1 MTAMSPDHLLEL
13 LRTRRSVRRFRPEP
27 VAREAL
33 VSLLEAAVLA
43 PSASNKQPWRFL
55 VVQSLERIAR
65 MAAAVRE
72 ATTRIAAQIPA
83 ENQASFL
90 AYGDYFTRF
99 ELAGTVIVPIHR
111 ALSVLGNLVDAD
123 EGIPASAQATLDRAA
138 IASMEEQSGLIG
150 TALALENILLMAHA
164 MGLGAS
170 GMTGPLVAE
179 PALREILEIPPGWG
193 IVALVP
199 IGHPDETPR
208 PTERK
213 SVDKVVRWL

>member
-1 MTAMSPDHLLEL
+1 MAPALLLDL

-27 VAREAL
+27 VARDTVAA
-33 VSLLEAAVLA
+33 LLEAAVLA
-43 PSASNKQPWRFL
+43 PSASNKQPWRFF
-55 VVQSLERIAR
+55 VVQSPPRIAQ

-72 ATTRIAAQIPA
+72 ATARIAAHIPA
-83 ENQASFL
+83 ENQAAFL

-99 ELAGTVIVPIHR
+99 ELASTVIVPIHR
-111 ALSVLGNLVDAD
+111 ALSVLTNLVDEQLA
-123 EGIPASAQATLDRAA
+123 PLDRAA
-138 IASMEEQSGLIG
+138 IGQMEEQSGLIG
-150 TALALENILLMAHA
+150 TALALENMLLMAHA

-179 PALREILEIPPGWG
+179 PALRAILEVPPGWG

-199 IGHPDETPR
+199 VGYPAEEPQRTD
-208 PTERK
+208 RK